1 MPNNEVKIEK
11 SQEKALTEFL
21 YSEELLKLQGMLG
34 GFNIF
39 EATGAVNRE
48 LRHSDYLAF
57 LFDPNQTH
65 GMGDKFLREFLVAY
79 FNVYNLDNYPS
90 MIEIGCNSYD
100 SFLVYRE
107 WRNID
112 LLFVSD
118 ELKMV
123 VAIENKIWSGEDP
136 KQLTKYQNTIENT
149 FKGYHY
155 YYAFLTP
162 TGIDSEHNENWQPIS
177 YHVIHKVLSNIIHRY
192 KSLLSTSVRFSV
204 EQYLQMLERHIL
216 DDSEIIRLCQLIYSK
231 HKHALDLIFEHK
243 PDKVAQ
249 IQGLI
254 MDYFKDIP
262 EDRNIELEKCNKSTV
277 RFVYKDFDRY
287 NLNITSDNPDT
298 GLTRVLVFEIIIR
311 IDSVRIT
318 VLMGPG
324 QQAFRSGVY
333 EYVKEHC
340 KLLKGKQKVMSPKF
354 SGLFSFNLI
363 AKNKYDDIDDID
375 EIKSQL
381 YKQLNSFFK
390 NQYPTIISELEGFF
404 QNCYPNIEHKL
415 EKNLV
420 D

>member
-177 YHVIHKVLSNIIHRY
+177 YHVIHKV
-192 KSLLSTSVRFSV
+192 
-204 EQYLQMLERHIL
+204 
-216 DDSEIIRLCQLIYSK
+216 
-231 HKHALDLIFEHK
+231 
-243 PDKVAQ
+243 
-249 IQGLI
+249 
-254 MDYFKDIP
+254 
-262 EDRNIELEKCNKSTV
+262 
-277 RFVYKDFDRY
+277 
-287 NLNITSDNPDT
+287 
-298 GLTRVLVFEIIIR
+298 
-311 IDSVRIT
+311 
-318 VLMGPG
+318 
-324 QQAFRSGVY
+324 
-333 EYVKEHC
+333 
-340 KLLKGKQKVMSPKF
+340 
-354 SGLFSFNLI
+354 
-363 AKNKYDDIDDID
+363 
-375 EIKSQL
+375 
-381 YKQLNSFFK
+381 
-390 NQYPTIISELEGFF
+390 
-404 QNCYPNIEHKL
+404 
-415 EKNLV
+415 
-420 D
+420 